1 MYILGISAY
10 FHDSAA
16 CLMRGGRVVA
26 ACQEERF
33 TRIKHDPGFPKNA
46 IKYCLGAAGISIDE
60 ICHVVFFEK
69 PFLKLDRILST
80 AGQNFPKGFS
90 YFSDAFDAWFGFKA
104 RLPEIIRDELILLSP
119 TAGLGAIWIDQMHFL
134 EHHQS
139 HAASAFFPSPFD
151 NAAVLV
157 IDGVGEWST
166 TTLSC
171 GYLDKRGVPRIS
183 FVEEIQYP
191 HSLGLLYASVTA
203 FLGFKVNSGEYKVM
217 GLAPYG
223 RPVYYSII
231 RDNLIDIKPDGSYK
245 LNLKYFTYM
254 YSHDMV
260 TESFAGLFGFKKRI
274 PESLLEQNHF
284 DLAASLQLILEDAV
298 LGVARHARDVVDSN
312 NICLAG
318 GVALN
323 CVSNGRLQREGIYD
337 DIWIQPAATDA
348 GSALGACYY
357 LWHEVLGY
365 RKCVPHPFHGKPP
378 IDSMQG
384 SLLGPSFNL
393 TEINEAARELE
404 VEYRCID
411 TEDIYD
417 HVSGLL
423 ADGAV
428 VGWMQGRMEFGPRAL
443 GARSILADPR
453 SVDMQRKLNIKIK
466 FRESF
471 RPFAP
476 AVLRDKVQDWFELNG
491 GSNSILGA
499 PNCGYDSPY
508 MLMVAPVK
516 DSVRV
521 SLPHNYEDLIGIE
534 KLNIPRSQIPA
545 CTHVDFSARIQT
557 VSRESNEKFY
567 SLIEAFYHR
576 TGVPVLINTSFNVRG
591 EPIVCTP
598 KDAIRC
604 FLGCDMDYLVI
615 ENCIFEKC
623 LIDPSKLVSYET
635 EFSLD

>member
-1 MYILGISAY
+1 
-10 FHDSAA
+10 
-16 CLMRGGRVVA
+16 MRGGRVVA

-33 TRIKHDPGFPKNA
+33 TRVKHDPGFPKHA
-46 IKYCLGAAGISIDE
+46 IRYCLGAAGISVDE
-60 ICHVVFFEK
+60 VDHVVFYEK
-69 PFLKLDRILST
+69 PFLKMDRILNS
-80 AGQNFPKGFS
+80 AGRFFPKGFS
-90 YFSDAFDAWFGFKA
+90 YFSDAFDVWFGSKA
-104 RLPEIIRDELILLSP
+104 RLPELIRDELIQLSP
-119 TAGLGAIWIDQMHFL
+119 TSGSGAIWMDQIHFL

-151 NAAVLV
+151 NAAILV

-166 TTLSC
+166 TTISR
-171 GYLDKRGVPRIS
+171 GYLDGIGVPRIS
-183 FVEEIQYP
+183 FVEDIRYP
-191 HSLGLLYASVTA
+191 HSLGLLYASITA

-223 RPVYYSII
+223 RPIYYSEI
-231 RDNLIDIKPDGSYK
+231 RNNLIDIKSDGSYE
-245 LNLKYFTYM
+245 LNLKYFSYM
-254 YSHDMV
+254 YSHEMV
-260 TESFAGLFGFKKRI
+260 TELFASLFGFEKRI
-274 PESLLEQNHF
+274 PETLLEQHHF
-284 DLAASLQLILEDAV
+284 DLAASLQRILEDAV
-298 LGVARHARDVVDSN
+298 LGIARHARVVVDSK

-323 CVSNGRLQREGIYD
+323 CVSNGRLHREAIFD
-337 DIWIQPAATDA
+337 DIWVQPAATDA

-357 LWHEVLGY
+357 LWHEVLGH
-365 RKCVPHPFHGKPP
+365 RKWSPHPFHGKSP

-393 TEINEAARELE
+393 SEISEAARELE
-404 VEYRCID
+404 VDYRCLD
-411 TEDIYD
+411 KEEIY
-417 HVSGLL
+417 HYVSGLL

-476 AVLRDKVQDWFELNG
+476 AVLRDKVQDWFDLNG
-491 GSNSILGA
+491 STNSELG
-499 PNCGYDSPY
+499 NTDCGYDSPY

-516 DSVRV
+516 ESVRV
-521 SLPHNYEDLIGIE
+521 SLPENYEDLVGID
-534 KLNIPRSQIPA
+534 KLNVPRSQIPA

-557 VSRESNEKFY
+557 VSRESNDKFY

-576 TGVPVLINTSFNVRG
+576 TGVPVLVNTSFNVRG
-591 EPIVCTP
+591 EPIVCSP
-598 KDAIRC
+598 RDAIRC

-615 ENCIFEKC
+615 ENCIFDKS
-623 LIDPSKLVSYET
+623 LIDPKKLVSYEA